1 MGKRELGQLLCP
13 LKISLRV
20 DADDGEEAA
29 ALGAFFAVTEEEVA
43 AAGGTEIA
51 DEDVWGAEAGCEEL
65 GAIGFAKVEQN
76 VFGRGLVAGGHHV
89 HPLDGIRLIAG
100 AEFVEP
106 FGGFGKLRL
115 KLGGNFS
122 ADFVAAAADGRADGG
137 KEAGGLA
144 AELHLHLADGFDNDA
159 LEGAAPT
166 GMDGSDGAR
175 FRVDEEDRD
184 AISGLYSEKQ
194 TGTVR
199 GRSIAATGFGG
210 RGVEDMDYVGVDL
223 FQRDELEIGC
233 AEGGLEP
240 VAVFD
245 DVFFGVPFGETEVKH
260 LFTVE
265 GADAAGFGAEAVDEP
280 GEFY

>member
-1 MGKRELGQLLCP
+1 M
-13 LKISLRV
+13 
-20 DADDGEEAA
+20 
-29 ALGAFFAVTEEEVA
+29 AFFAVAEEEIA
-43 AAGGTEIA
+43 AAGGAEIA
-51 DEDVWGAEAGCEEL
+51 DEDVCGAEAGTEKL

-89 HPLDGIRLIAG
+89 QPLNGIRLVAG

-122 ADFVAAAADGRADGG
+122 ADFVAADTDGRADGG
-137 KEAGGLA
+137 KEAGRLG
-144 AELHLHLADGFDNDA
+144 AELHLHLANGFDNDA

-175 FRVDEEDRD
+175 FRVDEENRD
-184 AISGLYSEKQ
+184 AISGLHAEKEPGAVGGGSV
-194 TGTVR
+194 TTVR
-199 GRSIAATGFGG
+199 LGG
-210 RGVEDMDYVGVDL
+210 CGVEKMDYVGVDL

-233 AEGGLEP
+233 AEGGQETA
-240 VAVFD
+240 AVLQN
-245 DVFFGVPFGETEVKH
+245 VFSTVPFRETEVED
-260 LFTVE
+260 LFAVLVGNT
-265 GADAAGFGAEAVDEP
+265 AGFDAEAVDEP